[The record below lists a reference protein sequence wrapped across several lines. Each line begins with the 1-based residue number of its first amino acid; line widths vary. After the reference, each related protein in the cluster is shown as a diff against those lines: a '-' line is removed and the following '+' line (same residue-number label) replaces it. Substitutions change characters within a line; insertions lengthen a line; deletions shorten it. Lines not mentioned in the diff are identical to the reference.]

1 MKSALGDLDVLL
13 VFPSESQAMLVA
25 VAGQNSG
32 LHKKHGVYLDVV
44 TVGVG
49 PFDNET
55 VCCGPLGYC

>member
-1 MKSALGDLDVLL
+1 
-13 VFPSESQAMLVA
+13 MLVA